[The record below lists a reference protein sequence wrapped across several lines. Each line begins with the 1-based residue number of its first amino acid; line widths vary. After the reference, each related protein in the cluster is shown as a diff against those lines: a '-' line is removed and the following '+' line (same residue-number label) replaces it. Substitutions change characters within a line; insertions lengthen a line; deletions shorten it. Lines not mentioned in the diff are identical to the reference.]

1 MKIFFPL
8 GAFYPSQIGGP
19 CNTLYWH
26 CSSLKNNNVQPSIIT
41 TTVGI
46 KDKISANEWL
56 ELNCGKVF
64 YGTEGITSLK
74 TRRRLSNEIS
84 TADLLHL
91 NSLFSPFSIYSFLYR
106 SLFQQNKKIIW
117 SVRGELNENALKFSS
132 WKKKPLLIL
141 YKLLNKNIVYHST
154 SPQET
159 EGIQKLFPENKI
171 VEMPNLI
178 APAERLDLAITQNL
192 LYVGRIHPIK
202 SLHKLIQGLALSE
215 VFMKS
220 ASKLLIVGKQEDRHN
235 SYKEELV
242 SLVNKLNLKDKVIFK
257 GHLEGVEKE
266 EAYASS
272 YALILASETE
282 NFGNVVVEALNQGTP
297 VIASKGTP
305 WQILEKYNAGLHVS
319 NDPEIL
325 SKAIDY
331 LLLLDQ
337 EKYQQMRI
345 NSCKLVDENFKVDS
359 QIYKWIDIYKSLL
372 NENSKQNPPHYR
384 RHRFFRKRR
393 LKSFSKH
400 RTF

>member
-8 GAFYPSQIGGP
+8 SAFYPSQIGGP

-26 CSSLKNNNVQPSIIT
+26 CSALKENDVQSTVVT

-46 KDKISANEWL
+46 KGNISPNKWMKL
-56 ELNCGKVF
+56 DCGNVF
-64 YGTEGITSLK
+64 YGTKGITSLK
-74 TRRRLSNEIS
+74 TRKRLSKEIL

-91 NSLFSPFSIYSFLYR
+91 NSLFSPFSIYSFLYG

-117 SVRGELNENALKFSS
+117 SVRGELNDNALKFSI
-132 WKKKPLLIL
+132 WKKKPLLAL
-141 YKLLNKNIVYHST
+141 YKLINKNIVYHST

-159 EGIQKLFPENKI
+159 KGIRKMFPKNKI
-171 VEMPNLI
+171 VEIPNLI
-178 APAERLDLAITQNL
+178 APSERLVIANNQNL

-220 ASKLLIVGKQEDRHN
+220 YSKLLIVGKQEERHN
-235 SYKEELV
+235 RYKEELV
-242 SLVNKLNLKDKVIFK
+242 SLVNKLNLQDKVIFK
-257 GHLEGVEKE
+257 GHLEGAEKE
-266 EAYASS
+266 KVYAES
-272 YALILASETE
+272 YLLILASETE

-305 WQILEKYNAGLHVS
+305 WQILEEYNSGLHVS
-319 NDPEIL
+319 NDPETL
-325 SKAIDY
+325 SKAIDF
-331 LLLLDQ
+331 LLLLEN

-345 NSCKLVDENFKVDS
+345 NSYKLVDENFKIDS

-372 NENSKQNPPHYR
+372 NETSITNFDTQRND
-384 RHRFFRKRR
+384 
-393 LKSFSKH
+393 
-400 RTF
+400 